1 MFDYI
6 EGMISRAPRV
16 APGGIIR
23 HFEAADAGAVTTLI
37 GNTLLVSNSGHYTV
51 EEISR
56 LAAGYSAQSVGALS
70 EHSEVW
76 VYEEEG
82 LIQGVVSV
90 DRTTIQALFVAPDRQ
105 GKGIGRVLLGVAE
118 AAARR
123 RGVTELQVPASL
135 TALGFYERMG
145 FRSLGPGRS
154 AGGVAIER
162 MAKEL

>member
-1 MFDYI
+1 MSVS
-6 EGMISRAPRV
+6 SRAPRV
-16 APGGIIR
+16 APGGIVR
-23 HFEAADAGAVTTLI
+23 RFEAPDAGPVTTLI
-37 GNTLLVSNSGHYTV
+37 GNTLLVSNSGHYTLD
-51 EEISR
+51 EIAR
-56 LAAGYSAQSVGALS
+56 LAAGYSSQAVCALS
-70 EHSEVW
+70 GHAGVW

-82 LIQGVVSV
+82 LVQGVVCI

-105 GKGIGRVLLGVAE
+105 GRGVGRMLLGVAE

-123 RGVTELQVPASL
+123 RGVAELQVPASL

-154 AGGVAIER
+154 AGGVLIER